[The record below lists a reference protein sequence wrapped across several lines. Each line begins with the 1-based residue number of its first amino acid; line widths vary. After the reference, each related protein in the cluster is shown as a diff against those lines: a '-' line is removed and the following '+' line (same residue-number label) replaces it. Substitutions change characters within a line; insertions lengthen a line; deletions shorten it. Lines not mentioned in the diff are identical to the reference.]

1 MRLRE
6 LDTHEVTCEF
16 RSLMCDLCDEEGED
30 EESRPPGK
38 SAAQGGTSALL
49 GADGDP
55 KQTLDPRPLTL
66 YNLEP

>member
-1 MRLRE
+1 
-6 LDTHEVTCEF
+6 
-16 RSLMCDLCDEEGED
+16 MCDLCDEEGED